1 MIPTF
6 DTDICGVTGV
16 VLGGFGDF
24 LYNFIAALQATIQRG
39 IVLFSLQIDR
49 IRNVVVIHH

>member
-16 VLGGFGDF
+16 LGCFGAF
-24 LYNFIAALQATIQRG
+24 LYNFIAAA
-39 IVLFSLQIDR
+39 SY
-49 IRNVVVIHH
+49 N